1 MSATS
6 RADDARIL
14 EAAYREEIH
23 LYRQALV
30 LATSAEGGD
39 AEWPRRLNEIFR
51 GIAAV
56 EARIASLKKRWQAD
70 RASDPAVDLAVRDVA
85 TLIAQLQQVVGAAM
99 SRVEKQRETLMPEM
113 AAFVRTDRVR
123 QAYRRVERLGE
134 RRERRGG

>member
-1 MSATS
+1 MS

-39 AEWPRRLNEIFR
+39 AEWPRRLNDIFR
-51 GIAAV
+51 EVAAV
-56 EARIASLKKRWQAD
+56 ETRIAPLKIQWQTERSA
-70 RASDPAVDLAVRDVA
+70 DPALDLAISDVA
-85 TLIAQLQQVVGAAM
+85 LLISQLQQVVGAAIG
-99 SRVEKQRETLMPEM
+99 RVEQRRDALMPEM

-123 QAYRRVERLGE
+123 QAYRRVERIGESRE
-134 RRERRGG
+134 RREA